1 MIRAGIA
8 YTVPY
13 GDEDDLSKF
22 RLLLEEDFILGLG
35 FCGFGGMA
43 SAESG
48 LGPRVTRFAV
58 WRSGFLGFRVEC
70 KA

>member
-22 RLLLEEDFILGLG
+22 RLLLEELL
-35 FCGFGGMA
+35 M
-43 SAESG
+43 SSG
-48 LGPRVTRFAV
+48 IRV
-58 WRSGFLGFRVEC
+58 S
-70 KA
+70 